1 MPCHS
6 CIQSLITSGKE
17 LGPPNHGAKSLT
29 LFGSPCTALEWVM
42 GRPFPPPQW
51 TLLCQIRCVCTT
63 LPAVFVYKKP
73 RQEPVEWCG
82 WHKVPTGDLE
92 SSPTLQPKFPVIFS
106 CHVMSCHE
114 AKMTVQYSS
123 MLFCKVGLILNVA
136 HFMYIQQV
144 WHYCDTS
151 PVAGGQTSSW
161 DKEFNQKNKI
171 DVSFTKWLHKCP
183 WIN

>member
-17 LGPPNHGAKSLT
+17 LGPPNHRAKSLT
-29 LFGSPCTALEWVM
+29 LFVSLWTALEWVM

-92 SSPTLQPKFPVIFS
+92 SSPTLQPKFPLILS
-106 CHVMSCHE
+106 CHVVSWGQDDCAVLIYVVLQSGPHLECCPLHVHPASVTLLWHLTCGWWADIIMGQRIQPEKQNRCVLY
-114 AKMTVQYSS
+114 KMIT
-123 MLFCKVGLILNVA
+123 
-136 HFMYIQQV
+136 
-144 WHYCDTS
+144 
-151 PVAGGQTSSW
+151 
-161 DKEFNQKNKI
+161 
-171 DVSFTKWLHKCP
+171 
-183 WIN
+183 